1 MNQILLFNET
11 IHPRLQYVISVIQ
24 TYTSASSFR
33 ISNSIEEFTGYPG
46 PSINY
51 SRTPIK
57 ANEYFIKESG
67 NLYHKIE
74 QFARPTFRKSEHNFQ
89 LFPDQANDRFD
100 LFAAVFYLLARVEE
114 YQLYEVDKHH
124 RFNVTSSIL
133 AKHGVLQQAVVDE
146 WIFHFLKA
154 LEITF
159 NISLPIRKYKPLWSI
174 GIDIDQFYKHKHKS
188 TGLKFAGTLRDF
200 AYGKYDAYLERIQ
213 IYCGLIKDPY
223 DSTIHFLHT
232 PIAKEQLTFF
242 ILSGGNSSYDKN
254 HSLKLK
260 PVLQTLDF
268 LKTIGTIGLHPSYN
282 TMDASLKIKAE
293 KLNLE
298 TACGIP
304 INSSR
309 QHFLRLQVDK
319 TYPALIE
326 NNISTDYSLG
336 FADQPGFRA
345 GTCRPYYWY
354 DLKKEE
360 QSNLKLIPI
369 SCMDRTYLDYLKYSP
384 EQAKESIIHLFE
396 LVKKHGGHF
405 HLIWHNSSFDFKG
418 EWKGWDQVFDELIAY
433 FNQHSETI

>member
-11 IHPRLQYVISVIQ
+11 IHPRLQYVVSVLQSYI
-24 TYTSASSFR
+24 TATSFR
-33 ISNSIEEFTGYPG
+33 ITTSIEEFTVYPG

-51 SRTPIK
+51 SRTSIK
-57 ANEYFIKESG
+57 SNEYFIKESG
-67 NLYHKIE
+67 NLYHPLE
-74 QFARPTFRKSEHNFQ
+74 QLTDPIIRKSEQYFQ
-89 LFPDQANDRFD
+89 IFPDLESDRFD

-114 YQLYEVDKHH
+114 YQLHEIDKHH
-124 RFNVTSSIL
+124 RFNASSSIL
-133 AKHGVLQQAVVDE
+133 AKQGVLQQAVVDE
-146 WIFHFLKA
+146 WIFNFLKA

-159 NISLPIRKYKPLWSI
+159 NISLPIRKYKPEWSI
-174 GIDIDQFYKHKHKS
+174 GIDIDQFYKHKYKS
-188 TGLKFAGTLRDF
+188 TGIKLAGTLRDF
-200 AYGKYDAYLERIQ
+200 AYGKYNAYLERIQ

-242 ILSGGNSSYDKN
+242 VLSGGNSSYDKN

-282 TMDASLKIKAE
+282 TMDASLKIKIE
-293 KLNLE
+293 KQNLE

-304 INSSR
+304 IKSSR

-326 NNISTDYSLG
+326 NNILIDYSLG
-336 FADQPGFRA
+336 FADQTGFRA
-345 GTCRPYYWY
+345 GTCRPFYWY
-354 DLKKEE
+354 DLKNEM

-384 EQAKESIIHLFE
+384 EQAKESIIQLFE
-396 LVKKHGGHF
+396 LVKKYGGQF

-418 EWKGWDQVFDELIAY
+418 EWTGWDHVFDDIIDY
-433 FNQHSETI
+433 FNKRTETT